1 MLQGE
6 ELLDHIP
13 LEVVELNMEADS
25 QQVLLVEP
33 SSVEEHQL
41 VEDN

>member
-13 LEVVELNMEADS
+13 LEVVELNMEADN
-25 QQVLLVEP
+25 QVLLVEP

>member
-13 LEVVELNMEADS
+13 LEVVELNMEADN